1 MVYKYM
7 KTQEDLNELIDS
19 SAITML
25 GLYEGENGDLAF
37 QDYLKDYL
45 EDDTIYITMGKTIN
59 EFYGTSLPE
68 DLRIVSLKYN
78 KLGRLPIIRLEIG
91 AKWFD
96 DFIDNLQKNKKRG
109 VREMTNQELKRQCF
123 LEATKRINEKRDK
136 ALLEIAKKHSYAI
149 EERGDLEKRNNDSE
163 DFLEVS
169 VWSLKEMLKEA
180 YELGKQNN

>member
-1 MVYKYM
+1 MAYKYM

-19 SAITML
+19 LAITML

-59 EFYGTSLPE
+59 QLYETNLPE

-78 KLGRLPIIRLEIG
+78 KLGSLPIIRLEIG

-96 DFIDNLQKNKKRG
+96 DFIDNL
-109 VREMTNQELKRQCF
+109 
-123 LEATKRINEKRDK
+123 
-136 ALLEIAKKHSYAI
+136 
-149 EERGDLEKRNNDSE
+149 
-163 DFLEVS
+163 
-169 VWSLKEMLKEA
+169 
-180 YELGKQNN
+180 

>member
-1 MVYKYM
+1 MAYKYM
-7 KTQEDLNELIDS
+7 KTQEDLNELINS

-78 KLGRLPIIRLEIG
+78 KLGRLPMIRIEIG

-96 DFIDNLQKNKKRG
+96 DFIDNLQKNKKIG
-109 VREMTNQELKRQCF
+109 VR
-123 LEATKRINEKRDK
+123 
-136 ALLEIAKKHSYAI
+136 
-149 EERGDLEKRNNDSE
+149 
-163 DFLEVS
+163 
-169 VWSLKEMLKEA
+169 
-180 YELGKQNN
+180 